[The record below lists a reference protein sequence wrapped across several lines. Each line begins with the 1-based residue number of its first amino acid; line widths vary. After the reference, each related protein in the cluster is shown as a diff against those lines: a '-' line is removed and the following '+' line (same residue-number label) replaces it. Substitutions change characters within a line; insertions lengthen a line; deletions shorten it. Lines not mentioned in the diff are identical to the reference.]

1 MKRTKE
7 KKKKT
12 PTYVM
17 TYEQIEAMKRK
28 AFEDGFKS
36 AIDRASKWSMYAPM
50 MVLRDYFGFGGQ
62 RLKRFYENLID
73 MYDSIDKDYLDLED
87 ISETLKEEAG
97 IDLEV

>member
-36 AIDRASKWSMYAPM
+36 AIDRASKWSMFAPM

-73 MYDSIDKDYLDLED
+73 MYDSIDKDYLDLKD

>member
-1 MKRTKE
+1 MKKTKE

-17 TYEQIEAMKRK
+17 TYEQIEAIKKK

-50 MVLRDYFGFGGQ
+50 MVLRDFFGFGGQ
-62 RLKRFYENLID
+62 RLKKFYENLID

-87 ISETLKEEAG
+87 IRDTLREEAG
-97 IDLEV
+97 IDLEA

>member
-17 TYEQIEAMKRK
+17 TYEQIEAIKKK

-73 MYDSIDKDYLDLED
+73 MYDSIDKDYSDLED
-87 ISETLKEEAG
+87 IRKTLREEAG

>member
-1 MKRTKE
+1 MKKKKE
-7 KKKKT
+7 KKKVA
-12 PTYVM
+12 TYNL
-17 TYEQIEAMKRK
+17 TWEQIEAMKRK
-28 AFEDGFKS
+28 AFEDGEKS
-36 AIDRASKWSMYAPM
+36 SIDRASKWSMFAPM

>member
-1 MKRTKE
+1 MKKAKE
-7 KKKKT
+7 KKKT
-12 PTYVM
+12 PTYIM
-17 TYEQIEAMKRK
+17 TYEQIEAIKKK

-62 RLKRFYENLID
+62 RLKRFYLALID
-73 MYDSIDKDYLDLED
+73 MYDSIDKDYLDLKD

>member
-1 MKRTKE
+1 MKKTKE
-7 KKKKT
+7 KKKT

-50 MVLRDYFGFGGQ
+50 MVLRDFFGFGGQ
-62 RLKRFYENLID
+62 RLKRFYLALIE
-73 MYDSIDKDYLDLED
+73 MYDSIDKNYLDLKD

>member
-1 MKRTKE
+1 MKKTKE
-7 KKKKT
+7 KKKT

-17 TYEQIEAMKRK
+17 TYEQIEAIKKK

-50 MVLRDYFGFGGQ
+50 MVLRDFFGFGGQ

-73 MYDSIDKDYLDLED
+73 MYDSIDKNYLDLED

>member
-12 PTYVM
+12 PTYNM
-17 TYEQIEAMKRK
+17 TYEQIEAIKK
-28 AFEDGFKS
+28 KVFEDGFKS

-73 MYDSIDKDYLDLED
+73 MYDSIDKDYLDLKD
-87 ISETLKEEAG
+87 IANTLREEAS
-97 IDLEV
+97 IDLEI

>member
-7 KKKKT
+7 KKKT

-17 TYEQIEAMKRK
+17 TYEQIEAIKKK

-36 AIDRASKWSMYAPM
+36 AIDRASKWSMFAPM
-50 MVLRDYFGFGGQ
+50 MVLRDFFGFGGQ
-62 RLKRFYENLID
+62 RLKKFYLALID
-73 MYDSIDKDYLDLED
+73 MYDSIDKDYLDLKD

>member
-1 MKRTKE
+1 MKKKKE
-7 KKKKT
+7 KKKVAIYNLT
-12 PTYVM
+12 W
-17 TYEQIEAMKRK
+17 EQIEAIKKK

-62 RLKRFYENLID
+62 RLKRFYLALID
-73 MYDSIDKDYLDLED
+73 MYDSIDKDYLDLKD
-87 ISETLKEEAG
+87 ISETLREEAG

>member
-1 MKRTKE
+1 MRKTKE
-7 KKKKT
+7 KKRKT

-17 TYEQIEAMKRK
+17 TYEQIEAIKKK
-28 AFEDGFKS
+28 AFEDGYRS

-50 MVLRDYFGFGGQ
+50 MVLRDFFGFGGQ
-62 RLKRFYENLID
+62 RLKRFYENLIE
-73 MYDSIDKDYLDLED
+73 MYDSIDKNYLDLKD